1 MATCNVPSILY
12 RIVYDSGDAHET
24 STALVFVDWICISY
38 WTVPMS
44 ESDMLMWLHI
54 LKVDH
59 HIEDVLQLKKTHFNV
74 LTLFIYIFMCTFI

>member
-1 MATCNVPSILY
+1 
-12 RIVYDSGDAHET
+12 
-24 STALVFVDWICISY
+24 
-38 WTVPMS
+38 MS